1 MKHYVINVREKSL
14 GIILVLGRFRRSVF
28 QVGQRNLEVEVERLL
43 VSIRVVKLAEDLGL
57 G

>member
-1 MKHYVINVREKSL
+1 MNHYVINVREKSL
-14 GIILVLGRFRRSVF
+14 GIILVLGRFRRGVF

-43 VSIRVVKLAEDLGL
+43 VSIRVIKLAEGLGL